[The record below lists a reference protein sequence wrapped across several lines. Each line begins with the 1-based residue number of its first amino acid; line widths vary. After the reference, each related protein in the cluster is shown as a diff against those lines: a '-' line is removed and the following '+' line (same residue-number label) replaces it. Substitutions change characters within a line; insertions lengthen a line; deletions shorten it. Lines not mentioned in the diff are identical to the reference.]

1 MILQGN
7 LCFLCSLLSAGLW
20 LLNEGGPGALA
31 LRGRHLPAVEGE
43 HQTLPFAS
51 STEGRKARPF
61 LHQPCVFYHTC
72 DGQTVNIYSVRFC
85 ALVFKKTLNER
96 GAVCFLREKE
106 EGTEMGIAL
115 PTIACLSSPFPQDE
129 HLYQEVNTSL
139 HNCITVMGHK
149 PWNGI

>member
-1 MILQGN
+1 MILQGD

-61 LHQPCVFYHTC
+61 LRQPCVFYHTC
-72 DGQTVNIYSVRFC
+72 DGQTVNIYSVSFC
-85 ALVFKKTLNER
+85 ALLFKKTLNER
-96 GAVCFLREKE
+96 GAMCFLREKE

-115 PTIACLSSPFPQDE
+115 QLSPVSH
-129 HLYQEVNTSL
+129 HLSL
-139 HNCITVMGHK
+139 RMNISIKKSTLYCTTVLL
-149 PWNGI
+149 